1 MNLSDYE
8 LLPGVVISVK
18 DDEHL
23 GRIKVALPCAES
35 TSNTQLNALPWCY
48 PISMTG
54 TYQGFTKLV
63 DNCKVWVLR
72 NKLDKLEMWYW
83 PMMDLNPNTED
94 IISSYDNPDVLISR
108 DLGGQNV
115 YIYYTDGK
123 GIVLSIGGSQININA
138 KGEIILTTGEGTV
151 KVSGEN
157 VFINTD
163 SSTSHATRSEQITS
177 CLKTITKCLLGIQE
191 ACNGSWTT
199 AHVPQSP
206 NFASNL
212 KELNSI
218 VNESHPAW
226 ESENVFVK

>member
-1 MNLSDYE
+1 MDLSNYE
-8 LLPGVVISVK
+8 ILPGVVISVK

-23 GRIKVALPCAES
+23 GRIKVALPGSES

-54 TYQGFTKLV
+54 TYQGFSKLV

-72 NKLDKLEMWYW
+72 NKTNNTELWYW

-94 IISSYDNPDVLISR
+94 IIASYDNPEVLISR
-108 DLGGQNV
+108 DMGCQNV
-115 YIYYTDGK
+115 YIYYTDSK
-123 GIVLSIGGSQININA
+123 GIVLSIGSSKININSN
-138 KGEIILTTGEGTV
+138 GEIILTTGEGSI

-157 VFINTD
+157 VFINTN
-163 SSTSHATRSEQITS
+163 SSTSHATRSEQLTT
-177 CLKTITKCLLGIQE
+177 CLKTITKCLIGINE
-191 ACNGSWTT
+191 VCTT
-199 AHVPQSP
+199 SSFTTHISNFP
-206 NFASNL
+206 NFINNL

-218 VNESHPAW
+218 VNEAHPAW